1 MEELPVSRQNFSLLG
16 LLVPGTNRGPVGDIR
31 RRLAGG
37 LEILA
42 VVLGALLGYRPNAQ
56 DFAFSSFSGQV
67 NDATGAAITNAE
79 VKLAS
84 SRAEFR

>member
-1 MEELPVSRQNFSLLG
+1 
-16 LLVPGTNRGPVGDIR
+16 
-31 RRLAGG
+31 
-37 LEILA
+37 

-67 NDATGAAITNAE
+67 NDATGAAIANAE

-84 SRAEFR
+84 SRAEFRSRPERPTGVDLSR